1 MEKFQKT
8 NMRFLNPIILI
19 LTLTLLKADGFD
31 TLSYYNRFDLAVN
44 NYKEG
49 RFRLAE
55 NKFSIILK
63 ENRNYR
69 DPAAQLM
76 MGKSQYR
83 QGKWNEAIHTGKS
96 IISNYHLS
104 PYDIHARMLLGDIAL
119 TRGKPTQAF
128 EAFLKIRSKIKD
140 PEFQS
145 ELDKRLLSCVG
156 IGLKEDRIEGILFRE
171 NNDTNR
177 NILNLIRAYF
187 AWQNGD
193 GYDLAMAIEV
203 IDSTRLPIL
212 FQKPYSSLI
221 KFKNEHILSQNTLA
235 VLLPISGI
243 NKEKGQSYLLGLS
256 EYIKKATHKNSIRF
270 LVYDTG
276 GISVNTLNIVKSL
289 ISNRSIIGVLGPL
302 LNEEVLAV
310 SGLGGALPI
319 LIPKSGSSGLAAMS
333 SNLFFLS
340 PSHKTIA
347 HRMAQLMVNEMGLEN
362 IAILSPGDAKSKFM
376 TDQFID
382 ELFQLGV
389 DPVALEWYHQKP
401 ENISRQFKS
410 IRKVAWDLLP
420 EKDLNENAM
429 NMVIDSL
436 DALFDVDV
444 SDFFVLPEED
454 DKMVKRDSVKI
465 ILETIQALYIPI
477 RENELTYVGTQL
489 PIYNLNTI
497 LFGNENWLNM
507 EELNQDLIG
516 PHVQGMHIVSEV
528 SQPKS
533 RSSEDVFS
541 NYFAL
546 AVDHAAFIDS
556 IVGNS
561 VMKRRLFIEKLRKH
575 SGFNGKHTYIQFT
588 GVNKNENGVAQ
599 VLEYSGEILKHLGVF
614 DGDSLHLVQ

>member
-1 MEKFQKT
+1 
-8 NMRFLNPIILI
+8 
-19 LTLTLLKADGFD
+19 
-31 TLSYYNRFDLAVN
+31 
-44 NYKEG
+44 
-49 RFRLAE
+49 
-55 NKFSIILK
+55 
-63 ENRNYR
+63 
-69 DPAAQLM
+69 
-76 MGKSQYR
+76 
-83 QGKWNEAIHTGKS
+83 
-96 IISNYHLS
+96 
-104 PYDIHARMLLGDIAL
+104 
-119 TRGKPTQAF
+119 
-128 EAFLKIRSKIKD
+128 
-140 PEFQS
+140 
-145 ELDKRLLSCVG
+145 
-156 IGLKEDRIEGILFRE
+156 
-171 NNDTNR
+171 
-177 NILNLIRAYF
+177 
-187 AWQNGD
+187 
-193 GYDLAMAIEV
+193 
-203 IDSTRLPIL
+203 
-212 FQKPYSSLI
+212 
-221 KFKNEHILSQNTLA
+221 
-235 VLLPISGI
+235 
-243 NKEKGQSYLLGLS
+243 
-256 EYIKKATHKNSIRF
+256 
-270 LVYDTG
+270 
-276 GISVNTLNIVKSL
+276 
-289 ISNRSIIGVLGPL
+289 
-302 LNEEVLAV
+302 
-310 SGLGGALPI
+310 
-319 LIPKSGSSGLAAMS
+319 
-333 SNLFFLS
+333 
-340 PSHKTIA
+340 
-347 HRMAQLMVNEMGLEN
+347 MAQLMVNEMGLEN

>member
-31 TLSYYNRFDLAVN
+31 TLSYYNRFDLAVK

-55 NKFSIILK
+55 DKFSIILK

-83 QGKWNEAIHTGKS
+83 QGKWIDAIHTGKS
-96 IISNYHLS
+96 VISNYHRS
-104 PYDIHARMLLGDIAL
+104 PYDMHARILLGDVAL
-119 TRGKPTQAF
+119 ARGQATQAF
-128 EAFLKIRSKIKD
+128 EAYLTIR
-140 PEFQS
+140 PEVQDSVFQVD
-145 ELDKRLLSCVG
+145 LDQRLLKCVG

-177 NILNLIRAYF
+177 NILNLIRAYY

-193 GYDLAMAIEV
+193 EYDVSLAIGV
-203 IDSTRLPIL
+203 IDSTRLPAL
-212 FQKPYSSLI
+212 FQKPFSSL
-221 KFKNEHILSQNTLA
+221 KASRMERILSQNTLA
-235 VLLPISGI
+235 VLLPLSGL
-243 NKEKGQSYLLGLS
+243 NKDKGQSYLLGLADYIGRPS
-256 EYIKKATHKNSIRF
+256 EENSIRF

-289 ISNRSIIGVLGPL
+289 ILNRSIMGVLGPL
-302 LNEEVLAV
+302 IDEEVLAI

-319 LIPKSGSSGLAAMS
+319 LIPKSGPSGLAAMS

-376 TDQFID
+376 TDQFIG

-389 DPVALEWYHQKP
+389 DPVAIEWYHEKP

-444 SDFFVLPEED
+444 SDFFELPEED
-454 DKMVKRDSVKI
+454 EKMVKRDSVKI
-465 ILETIQALYIPI
+465 VLETIHALYIPI

-546 AVDHAAFIDS
+546 AVDHAGFIDS

-575 SGFNGKHTYIQFT
+575 SGFNGKHTYIQLT

-599 VLEYSGEILKHLGVF
+599 ILKYSRENLKHLGVF